1 MKRII
6 PFLLIIA
13 FACEQKPKT
22 IIPEWQP
29 YDETTWLEENADH
42 ESVRMQ
48 YKLIQ
53 SKISDKNDMLDQIRN
68 QITYFSKEDYE
79 RLTPFILEQDIPTI
93 QSHIKSGDLTYETLT
108 QWYLYRIALFEN
120 SKDSALNNIIAINPK
135 AVEEARKLDKNKSDN
150 DHLIYGIP
158 VLLKDNVNFEGLPT
172 TAGAA
177 AMVNN
182 YADDAFIVKRIKDKG
197 GIILG
202 KANLSEWANYY
213 AMVNPNGYSTVGGQT
228 LNPYGPRKFDTGGSS
243 SGSGSAI
250 AANYAA
256 VAVGSETSGSILS
269 PSSSNSIVGL
279 KPTIGLLSRGGII
292 PISSTLDTPG
302 PMTKSVIDNAIFL
315 SAMTGKDAEDA
326 ATADSPEGVKYFEDV
341 KTGTVEG
348 LRFGVIKGFLADTMY
363 LDNVSKIVAMGGD
376 TVVIEPAQMDYN
388 GFLTLLSGD
397 MKYDLPHYFEAYA
410 GDSISYTSV
419 ADIVEFNKKDTTI
432 NVPYGQGRLEEIV
445 ALEITMDSLIK
456 VREEMN
462 RRGKNYFE
470 VPMQEHNLDVI
481 LSINNWTAGQ
491 AAVAKYPCLTV
502 PMGYTN
508 DGQPKG
514 ITFIAKPFE
523 EAKLLKVGYAY
534 EQTTKLRQ
542 IPKAYH

>member
-1 MKRII
+1 MKRIAL
-6 PFLLIIA
+6 FLLIIA
-13 FACEQKPKT
+13 AACEQKPKT
-22 IIPEWQP
+22 IIPAWEP
-29 YDETTWLEENADH
+29 YDETAWLEENADH

-53 SKISDKNDMLDQIRN
+53 SKISDKNDMLNQIADQI
-68 QITYFSKEDYE
+68 IYFSKEDYQK
-79 RLTPFILEQDIPTI
+79 LTPFILEQDIPTI

-177 AMVNN
+177 AMVKN
-182 YADDAFIVKRIKDKG
+182 YAKDAFIVKRIKEKG

-326 ATADSPEGVKYFEDV
+326 ATADSPEGLKYYEDV

-348 LRFGVIKGFLADTMY
+348 LRFGVIKGFLADTTY
-363 LDNVSKIVAMGGD
+363 LENVSKIVAMGGD
-376 TVVIEPAQMDYN
+376 TVVIEPIQMDYN
-388 GFLTLLSGD
+388 GFTTLLSGD
-397 MKYDLPHYFEAYA
+397 MKVDLPHYFKTYA

-419 ADIVEFNKKDTTI
+419 GDIVAFNKKDTTI
-432 NVPYGQGRLEEIV
+432 IVPYGQGRLEEIA
-445 ALEITMDSLIK
+445 ALDITMDSL
-456 VREEMN
+456 VSLRAEMN
-462 RRGKNYFE
+462 RRGKSYFE
-470 VPMQEHNLDVI
+470 KPMQEHNLDII

-502 PMGYTN
+502 PMGYSKE
-508 DGQPKG
+508 GQPKG
-514 ITFIAKPFE
+514 VTFIAKPFE

-534 EQTTKLRQ
+534 EQATKLRRL
-542 IPKAYH
+542 PKAYR

>member
-1 MKRII
+1 MKKFI

-29 YDETTWLEENADH
+29 YDETAWLEENADH

-53 SKISDKNDMLDQIRN
+53 SKISDKNDMLDQIRD
-68 QITYFSKEDYE
+68 QILYFSKEDYQK
-79 RLTPFILEQDIPTI
+79 LTPFILEQDIPTI

-135 AVEEARKLDKNKSDN
+135 AVEEARKLDKNRSDN

-158 VLLKDNVNFEGLPT
+158 VLLKDNVNFAGLPT

-182 YADDAFIVKRIKDKG
+182 YADDAYIVKRIKEKG

-202 KANLSEWANYY
+202 KSNLSEWANYY

-302 PMTKSVIDNAIFL
+302 PMTKSVVDNAIFL
-315 SAMTGKDAEDA
+315 SAMTGEDAEDA
-326 ATADSPEGVKYFEDV
+326 ATKDNPKDIKYYEDA

-348 LRFGVIKGFLADTMY
+348 LRFGVIKSFLADTMY
-363 LDNVSKIVAMGGD
+363 LENVSKIVAMGGD

-388 GFLTLLSGD
+388 GFITLLSGD
-397 MKYDLPHYFEAYA
+397 MKFDLPHYFENYA
-410 GDSISYTSV
+410 GDSISYAGV
-419 ADIVEFNKKDTTI
+419 ADIVEYNKKDTTI
-432 NVPYGQGRLEEIV
+432 NVPYGQGRLESIV
-445 ALEITMDSLIK
+445 ELEITMDSLIAL
-456 VREEMN
+456 RAEMN

-481 LSINNWTAGQ
+481 LSINNYNAGQ
-491 AAVAKYPCLTV
+491 AAVAKYPCLTI
-502 PMGYTN
+502 PMGYTKE
-508 DGQPKG
+508 GQPKG

-534 EQTTKLRQ
+534 EQATKLRQ
-542 IPKAYH
+542 IPEAYH

>member
-6 PFLLIIA
+6 PLLLIIA

-22 IIPEWQP
+22 IIPEWEP
-29 YDETTWLEENADH
+29 YDETAWLEENADH

-53 SKISDKNDMLDQIRN
+53 SKISDKNDMIDQIRD

-93 QSHIKSGDLTYETLT
+93 QSHIKSGDLTYEKLT

-135 AVEEARKLDKNKSDN
+135 AVEEARQLDKNKTDN

-158 VLLKDNVNFEGLPT
+158 VLLKDNVNFAGLPT

-177 AMVNN
+177 AMVKN
-182 YADDAFIVKRIKDKG
+182 YADDAYIVKRIKEKG

-202 KANLSEWANYY
+202 KSNLSEWANYY

-302 PMTKSVIDNAIFL
+302 PMTKSVVDNAIFL
-315 SAMTGKDAEDA
+315 SAMTGEDPEDA
-326 ATADSPEGVKYFEDV
+326 ATKDNPKDIKYYEDA

-348 LRFGVIKGFLADTMY
+348 MRFGVIKSFLADTMY
-363 LDNVSKIVAMGGD
+363 LENVSKIVAMGGD

-397 MKYDLPHYFEAYA
+397 MKFDLPHYFEAYA

-419 ADIVEFNKKDTTI
+419 ADIVAFNKKDTTI

-445 ALEITMDSLIK
+445 ALEITMDSLIN
-456 VREEMN
+456 VRKEMN

-481 LSINNWTAGQ
+481 LSINNYNAGQ

-502 PMGYTN
+502 PMGYTKE
-508 DGQPKG
+508 GQPKG

-523 EAKLLKVGYAY
+523 EDKLLRVGYAY
-534 EQTTKLRQ
+534 EQATKLRQ
-542 IPKAYH
+542 IPEAYR

>member
-13 FACEQKPKT
+13 VACEQKPKT
-22 IIPEWQP
+22 IIPAWEP
-29 YDETTWLEENADH
+29 YDETAWLEANANH

-53 SKISDKNDMLDQIRN
+53 SKISDKNDMLDQIADQVR
-68 QITYFSKEDYE
+68 YFSKEDYE
-79 RLTPFILEQDIPTI
+79 KLTPLILEQDIPTI
-93 QSHIKSGDLTYETLT
+93 QSHVKSGELSYETLT
-108 QWYLYRIALFEN
+108 QWYLYRIAKFEN

-135 AVEEARKLDKNKSDN
+135 AIEEARKLDKSKSEN

-158 VLLKDNVNFEGLPT
+158 VLLKDNTGFAGLPT

-182 YADDAFIVKRIKDKG
+182 YADDAFIVKKIKEKG

-202 KANLSEWANYY
+202 KTNLSEWANYY

-256 VAVGSETSGSILS
+256 VAVGTETSGSILS

-326 ATADSPEGVKYFEDV
+326 ATADSPEGIKYFEDV

-348 LRFGVIKGFLADTMY
+348 LRFGVIKGFLADTTY
-363 LDNVSKIVAMGGD
+363 LENVSKIVAMGGD
-376 TVVIEPAQMDYN
+376 TIVIAPEQMDYN
-388 GFLTLLSGD
+388 GFTTLLSGD
-397 MKYDLPHYFEAYA
+397 MKVDLPHYFEAYS

-419 ADIVEFNKKDTTI
+419 GDIVSFNKGDTTI
-432 NVPYGQGRLEEIV
+432 RVPYGQGRLEEI
-445 ALEITMDSLIK
+445 AGLNITMDSLISL
-456 VREEMN
+456 RAEMN
-462 RRGKNYFE
+462 RRGKNFFE
-470 VPMQEHNLDVI
+470 KPMQEHNLDII
-481 LSINNWTAGQ
+481 LSINNWNAGQ

-502 PMGYTN
+502 PMGYSKE
-508 DGQPKG
+508 GLPKG

-523 EAKLLKVGYAY
+523 EANLLKVGYAY
-534 EQTTKLRQ
+534 EQATKLRKT
-542 IPKAYH
+542 PKAYR

>member
-1 MKRII
+1 MKRIAL
-6 PFLLIIA
+6 FLLIIA
-13 FACEQKPKT
+13 AACEQKPKT
-22 IIPEWQP
+22 IIPVWEP
-29 YDETTWLEENADH
+29 YDETAWLEENAAH

-53 SKISDKNDMLDQIRN
+53 SKISDKNDMLNQIADQI
-68 QITYFSKEDYE
+68 IYFSKEDYQK
-79 RLTPFILEQDIPTI
+79 LTPFILEQDIPTI

-182 YADDAFIVKRIKDKG
+182 YAKDAFIVKRIKEKG

-326 ATADSPEGVKYFEDV
+326 ATTDSPEGLKY
-341 KTGTVEG
+341 
-348 LRFGVIKGFLADTMY
+348 Y
-363 LDNVSKIVAMGGD
+363 
-376 TVVIEPAQMDYN
+376 
-388 GFLTLLSGD
+388 
-397 MKYDLPHYFEAYA
+397 
-410 GDSISYTSV
+410 
-419 ADIVEFNKKDTTI
+419 
-432 NVPYGQGRLEEIV
+432 
-445 ALEITMDSLIK
+445 
-456 VREEMN
+456 
-462 RRGKNYFE
+462 
-470 VPMQEHNLDVI
+470 
-481 LSINNWTAGQ
+481 
-491 AAVAKYPCLTV
+491 
-502 PMGYTN
+502 
-508 DGQPKG
+508 
-514 ITFIAKPFE
+514 
-523 EAKLLKVGYAY
+523 
-534 EQTTKLRQ
+534 
-542 IPKAYH
+542 